1 MGSLLDFAQSNS
13 FHFFFFSSFR
23 VDCISHGDVQSQ
35 AMTPRLDGANHMRPS
50 VGKILKLAMAVVLI
64 LWSAVIQAGEAAK
77 WQADWERTLAAAK
90 KEGQLVLYGSAD
102 YEKLFAEFYKKYPEI
117 KVVGVYG
124 RGADVAKRF
133 MAERRAEKYLA
144 DLYLNGMTTG
154 YNVFYKAK
162 ALDPIPPVLMLPEVT
177 DTSKW
182 WQGKHHYVDPES
194 QYLLNI
200 NGETRIVVGF
210 NTKLVNPVEI
220 KSYWDLLN
228 PKWKG
233 KIVAYDPTL
242 GGAGDAMRF
251 FYHQKSLGPE
261 FIKRILTE
269 TDLVISSD
277 TRQMGDWLAGGKYA
291 LSIFGPIS
299 RMDLDVMQIQGLPVS
314 WFEPDH
320 LKEGAY
326 ITAGSGG
333 VALINKAPH
342 PNAAK
347 VALNWLLSREGQI
360 SYQRIFTEGNDGPD
374 SLRIDFPKDK
384 VPRGNRRP
392 QADPNRYPFVDRAE
406 WMDQEPIRKFV
417 REVLSKRQ
425 KKERK

>member
-1 MGSLLDFAQSNS
+1 
-13 FHFFFFSSFR
+13 
-23 VDCISHGDVQSQ
+23 V
-35 AMTPRLDGANHMRPS
+35 
-50 VGKILKLAMAVVLI
+50 
-64 LWSAVIQAGEAAK
+64 EAS
-77 WQADWERTLAAAK
+77 K
-90 KEGQLVLYGSAD
+90 KEQQLVIYGSAD
-102 YEKLFAEFYKKYPEI
+102 YEALFAEFHKKYPEI
-117 KVVGVYG
+117 KITGVFG
-124 RGADVAKRF
+124 RGADVAKRS
-133 MAERRAEKYLA
+133 MAERRADKYLG

-162 ALDPIPPVLMLPEVT
+162 ALDPIPPFLVLPEVT

-182 WQGKHHYVDPES
+182 WQGKHHYLDPEKK
-194 QYLLNI
+194 YLLNI
-200 NGETRIVVGF
+200 NGETRIVVGY
-210 NTKLVNPVEI
+210 NTKLVNPAEI

-269 TDLVISSD
+269 TDIVISND
-277 TRQMGDWLAGGKYA
+277 TRQMGDWLAGGKFA
-291 LSIFGPIS
+291 VSVFGPVS

-314 WFEPDH
+314 WFAPEH

-360 SYQRIFTEGNDGPD
+360 AYQRIFTQGNDGPD
-374 SLRIDFPKDK
+374 SLRIDIPKDK
-384 VPRGNRRP
+384 VPKGNRRP
-392 QADPNRYPFVDRAE
+392 QGDESRYPFVDRAE
-406 WMDQEPIRKFV
+406 WMDMESIRKFIKETLDQ
-417 REVLSKRQ
+417 RKR
-425 KKERK
+425 

>member
-1 MGSLLDFAQSNS
+1 MKLMQNLLWA
-13 FHFFFFSSFR
+13 
-23 VDCISHGDVQSQ
+23 I
-35 AMTPRLDGANHMRPS
+35 
-50 VGKILKLAMAVVLI
+50 VVL
-64 LWSAVIQAGEAAK
+64 LTLERAGALAAQAEAWK
-77 WQADWERTLAAAK
+77 ADWDKTVDAAK

-102 YEKLFAEFYKKYPEI
+102 YEKLFAELNKKYPEI
-117 KVVGVYG
+117 KIVGVFG

-144 DLYLNGMTTG
+144 DLYVNGMTTG

-162 ALDPIPPVLMLPEVT
+162 ALDPIPPLLVLPEVT
-177 DTSKW
+177 DLSKW
-182 WQGKHHYVDPES
+182 WQGKHHYVDPEN

-200 NGETRIVVGF
+200 NGETRIVVGY
-210 NTKLVNPVEI
+210 NTKLVNPAEI

-233 KIVAYDPTL
+233 KIVAYDPNL

-251 FYHQKSLGPE
+251 FYHEKSLGPE

-269 TDLVISSD
+269 TDIVISSD
-277 TRQMGDWLAGGKYA
+277 TRQMGDWLAGGKFA

-299 RMDLDVMQIQGLPVS
+299 RMDLDLMQGQGLPVS
-314 WFEPDH
+314 WFAPEH

-342 PNAAK
+342 PSAAK
-347 VALNWLLSREGQI
+347 VGLNWLLSREGQI
-360 SYQRIFTEGNDGPD
+360 AYQRIFTEGNDGPD
-374 SLRIDFPKDK
+374 SLRIDIPKEK

-406 WMDQEPIRKFV
+406 WMDMSSIRSFL
-417 REVLSKRQ
+417 RT
-425 KKERK
+425 

>member
-1 MGSLLDFAQSNS
+1 MKLARKLFYVMAAVLFLGGSLAWA
-13 FHFFFFSSFR
+13 
-23 VDCISHGDVQSQ
+23 GQ
-35 AMTPRLDGANHMRPS
+35 ADS
-50 VGKILKLAMAVVLI
+50 WK
-64 LWSAVIQAGEAAK
+64 
-77 WQADWERTLAAAK
+77 ADWEKTLEAAK
-90 KEGQLVLYGSAD
+90 KEGQLVIYGSAD
-102 YEKLFAEFYKKYPEI
+102 YEMLYAEFHKKYPEI
-117 KVVGVYG
+117 KVTGVFG
-124 RGADVAKRF
+124 RGADVAKRL
-133 MAERRAEKYLA
+133 MSERRAEKYLG

-162 ALDPIPPVLMLPEVT
+162 ALDPIPPLLVLPEVT

-182 WQGKHHYVDPES
+182 WQGKHHYLDPEK

-200 NGETRIVVGF
+200 NGETRIVVGY
-210 NTKLVNPVEI
+210 NTKLVNPAEI

-269 TDLVISSD
+269 TDIVISSD
-277 TRQMGDWLAGGKYA
+277 TRQMGDWLAGGKFA
-291 LSIFGPIS
+291 LSVFGPIS
-299 RMDLDVMQIQGLPVS
+299 RMDLDLMQLQGLPVS
-314 WFEPDH
+314 WFAPEH

-342 PNAAK
+342 LNAAK
-347 VALNWLLSREGQI
+347 IALNWLLSRDGQI
-360 SYQRIFTEGNDGPD
+360 AYQRIFTQGNDGPD
-374 SLRIDFPKDK
+374 SLRIDIPKDR

-392 QADPNRYPFVDRAE
+392 QGDESRYPFVDRAE
-406 WMDQEPIRKFV
+406 WMDMESIRKFV
-417 REVLSKRQ
+417 KETLAQGKR
-425 KKERK
+425 

>member
-1 MGSLLDFAQSNS
+1 MELTRQVFFAMAMLFSLGGSLAWAAQADSW
-13 FHFFFFSSFR
+13 
-23 VDCISHGDVQSQ
+23 
-35 AMTPRLDGANHMRPS
+35 
-50 VGKILKLAMAVVLI
+50 K
-64 LWSAVIQAGEAAK
+64 
-77 WQADWERTLAAAK
+77 ADWEKTLEAAK
-90 KEGQLVLYGSAD
+90 KEGQLVIYGSAD
-102 YEKLFAEFYKKYPEI
+102 YEMLYAEFHKKYPEI
-117 KVVGVYG
+117 KVTGVFG
-124 RGADVAKRF
+124 RGADVAKRL
-133 MAERRAEKYLA
+133 MSERRAEKYLG

-162 ALDPIPPVLMLPEVT
+162 ALDPIPPLLVLPEVT

-182 WQGKHHYVDPES
+182 WQGKHHYLDPEK

-200 NGETRIVVGF
+200 NGETRIVVGY
-210 NTKLVNPVEI
+210 NTKLVNPAEI

-269 TDLVISSD
+269 TDIVISSD
-277 TRQMGDWLAGGKYA
+277 TRQMGDWLAGGKFA
-291 LSIFGPIS
+291 LSVFGPIS
-299 RMDLDVMQIQGLPVS
+299 RMDLDLMQLQGLPVS
-314 WFEPDH
+314 WFAPEH

-342 PNAAK
+342 LNAAK
-347 VALNWLLSREGQI
+347 IALNWLLSRDGQI
-360 SYQRIFTEGNDGPD
+360 AYQRIFTQGNDGPD
-374 SLRIDFPKDK
+374 SLRIDIPKDK

-392 QADPNRYPFVDRAE
+392 QGDESRYPFVDRAE
-406 WMDQEPIRKFV
+406 WMDMESIRKFV
-417 REVLSKRQ
+417 KETLAQGKR
-425 KKERK
+425 

>member
-1 MGSLLDFAQSNS
+1 MRKVRRLRILCLAFIAWLILFHSPALAAQSDS
-13 FHFFFFSSFR
+13 W
-23 VDCISHGDVQSQ
+23 
-35 AMTPRLDGANHMRPS
+35 
-50 VGKILKLAMAVVLI
+50 K
-64 LWSAVIQAGEAAK
+64 
-77 WQADWERTLAAAK
+77 ADWDKTLQAAK
-90 KEGQLVLYGSAD
+90 KEGQLTLYGSAD
-102 YEKLFAEFYKKYPEI
+102 YELLFAEFNKKYSDI

-133 MAERRAEKYLA
+133 MAERRAERHMA
-144 DLYLNGMTTG
+144 DLYVNGMTTG

-162 ALDPIPPVLMLPEVT
+162 ALDPIPPLLILPEVI

-182 WQGKHHYVDPES
+182 WNGKHHYVDPEN

-200 NGETRIVVGF
+200 NGETRIVVGY
-210 NTKLVNPVEI
+210 NTKLVNPAEI

-233 KIVAYDPTL
+233 KIVAYDPSL

-251 FYHQKSLGPE
+251 FYHHKSLGPE
-261 FIKRILTE
+261 FIRRILTE
-269 TDLVISSD
+269 TDLVVSSD

-347 VALNWLLSREGQI
+347 IALNWLLSREGQI
-360 SYQRIFTEGNDGPD
+360 AYQRIFTQGNDGPD
-374 SLRIDFPKDK
+374 SLRIDIPKDK

-392 QADPNRYPFVDRAE
+392 PADPNRYPFVDRAE
-406 WMDQEPIRKFV
+406 WMDQEPIRKFI
-417 REVLSKRQ
+417 REVMEQKR
-425 KKERK
+425 R